1 MNKLFFIN
9 LLLVLATNTQ
19 AAQDPMVCTPELKQG
34 RGAFALEGLMQIPIE
49 DLMQIPMF
57 LSASQQGVCT
67 REAASIVSTITGEEL
82 LNRGARDL
90 VDALELIPG
99 VSFGSNMTNSVSMG
113 IRGMRADGGKLSIF
127 LDGVILTEQRFGTS
141 LFGGHFPV
149 DQIDRIEIVRGP
161 GSILYGNFAELGVVN
176 IITKKGDQL
185 DGGVIGGSYGRFE
198 RGEAGKNT
206 FLTAGK
212 QWDDFEVSLY
222 AKYNDS
228 HRSDR
233 FYHDAPNVSL
243 GETGGSFDM
252 ANYNQS
258 ESILG
263 SFQFRYKDFSL
274 HFLVD
279 EYTVDS
285 GDGFANLI
293 TLPTYEIRN
302 QFSTYALN
310 LDYQHRL
317 NKTVQLG
324 GSFNYSSQTPWK
336 RSNLNHD
343 GRANTLEESVSVE
356 HYTFDLKST
365 FSLDDGH
372 YVVVGNSFQFQDYQ
386 HDVSNYT
393 GELPLFG
400 DYTLYGE
407 GVYKTQWANVLFA
420 LRFDWY
426 TEYGTNVAP
435 RFALTKQ
442 FEQFHYKVM
451 YSQAFHTPTGG
462 NYQLTEEYNQTYDKT
477 DLRNHPRSQINPET
491 THTYEIELGY
501 QFQPNL
507 DVTANIFYIE
517 IQDYFLYSFDA
528 QLNDFYVNS
537 GKLSTWGLEAIL
549 SYQHPRW
556 GKLDMNYSLYQA
568 VEDTSRNFKAVDS
581 AGNIIHQASN
591 LGLPSHKVTAN
602 HTFPITNSISFN
614 HTLIFSGERYG
625 YSGSELKHY
634 KPTWIYN
641 MYLRYQDVMVKGL
654 EVGLGLYDVFNSQYQ
669 YIQLSNGQHPALPGN
684 TREVRFKFSYRF

>member
-1 MNKLFFIN
+1 MKKNHKPISKIFFIH
-9 LLLVLATNTQ
+9 LLLVLASNTQ
-19 AAQDPMVCTPELKQG
+19 AAQESLVCTPELKKAG
-34 RGAFALEGLMQIPIE
+34 GVETFALE

-57 LSASQQGVCT
+57 LSASQQGECT

-99 VSFGSNMTNSVSMG
+99 ISFGSNMTNMVGMG
-113 IRGMRADGGKLSIF
+113 MRGMQTDEGKLSIL
-127 LDGVILTEQRFGTS
+127 LDGIILTEQRFGITG
-141 LFGGHFPV
+141 FGGHFPV

-176 IITKKGDQL
+176 IITKKGHQL

-222 AKYNDS
+222 TKYNES

-233 FYHDAPNVSL
+233 FYHDAQ
-243 GETGGSFDM
+243 GGSFDM
-252 ANYNQS
+252 VGYNQS

-263 SFQFRYKDFSL
+263 NFQFRYKDLNL

-279 EYTVDS
+279 EYSVDS
-285 GDGFANLI
+285 ADGFADKMS
-293 TLPTYEIRN
+293 LPSKEIRN
-302 QFSTYALN
+302 QFSTYAFN
-310 LDYQHRL
+310 LDYQHHL

-324 GSFNYSSQTPWK
+324 ARFDYSQQTPWK
-336 RSNLNHD
+336 RTNLYHD
-343 GRANTLEESVSVE
+343 GRANKVKESVSIDY
-356 HYTFDLKST
+356 YTFDLKST
-365 FSLDDGH
+365 FSLEGGH
-372 YVVVGNSFQFQDYQ
+372 YLVMGNSFQFQNYQ
-386 HDVSNYT
+386 PTVSNYT
-393 GELPLFG
+393 GEVPLLG

-407 GVYKTQWANVLFA
+407 GVYKTKWANVLLA

-426 TEYGTNVAP
+426 TEYGTNLAP

-442 FEQFHYKVM
+442 FEKFHYKAM
-451 YSQAFHTPTGG
+451 YSQAFHAPTGG
-462 NYQLTEEYNQTYDKT
+462 NYQLNEEYNQTNEFNREVSP
-477 DLRNHPRSQINPET
+477 LRPET

-507 DVTANIFYIE
+507 NVTANIFYIE

-528 QLNDFYVNS
+528 NNDDFYANS
-537 GKLSTWGLEAIL
+537 SKLSTWGLEAIL

-556 GKLDMNYSLYQA
+556 GKIDMNYSLYQA
-568 VEDTSRNFKAVDS
+568 IEDTSQDFKAVDT
-581 AGNIIHQASN
+581 AGNILEQTAN
-591 LGLPSHKVTAN
+591 LGLPTHKVTAN
-602 HTFPITNSISFN
+602 HTFPITDSISFN
-614 HTLIFSGERYG
+614 HTLIFSGHRFG

-634 KPTWIYN
+634 KSVWIYN
-641 MYLRYQDVMVKGL
+641 MYLRYQDVMVEGL
-654 EVGLGLYDVFNSQYQ
+654 EMGLGLYDVFNSQYQ
-669 YIQLSNGQHPALPGN
+669 YVQLFNGTHPALPGN